1 MFILAVGVQGLMVQL
16 LLALEESV
24 LAAAPAVVEL
34 LAQTVLLLAVL
45 DELIVELILVS
56 MDPLEVMPAATL
68 AVVLILQVAVAV
80 LEVLVYLELL
90 VPVQLRPMEKGIL
103 LALAVQAIPG

>member
-1 MFILAVGVQGLMVQL
+1 
-16 LLALEESV
+16 
-24 LAAAPAVVEL
+24 EL

>member
-1 MFILAVGVQGLMVQL
+1 MVQL

-103 LALAVQAIPG
+103 LALAVQDIPG

>member
-1 MFILAVGVQGLMVQL
+1 MVQL

>member
-1 MFILAVGVQGLMVQL
+1 
-16 LLALEESV
+16 
-24 LAAAPAVVEL
+24 VEL

-45 DELIVELILVS
+45 DKLTVELILVS
-56 MDPLEVMPAATL
+56 MDPLEVMLAATL
-68 AVVLILQVAVAV
+68 AVVLILQVVVAV

-103 LALAVQAIPG
+103 LALAAQAIPG